1 MIGVF
6 AGCLCVSVF
15 FLEKIRR
22 FFTSLNFVFLVGIF
36 KYELDIQRLSPA
48 WLMLVDC
55 ENNTPLLEICDS
67 ERSMISNQSHDTGN
81 VGFILVLLK
90 NLRMKDS
97 ERWSISSPV
106 LASVYSVLLSSNKIN
121 SKKTQIYTE

>member
-1 MIGVF
+1 M
-6 AGCLCVSVF
+6 
-15 FLEKIRR
+15 LES
-22 FFTSLNFVFLVGIF
+22 SLVN
-36 KYELDIQRLSPA
+36 
-48 WLMLVDC
+48 LVDC

-67 ERSMISNQSHDTGN
+67 ERSTISNQSHDTGN

-97 ERWSISSPV
+97 ERWSISSPA

-121 SKKTQIYTE
+121 SKKNHKDIHSNNKL